1 MKRLRFVSLCA
12 LVLVLA
18 AVPALAR
25 TFVVSITQIVEHPA
39 LDAVRNGFVEGL
51 KNNGVEATV
60 NVHIAQGNPAVNV
73 QIANQMLG
81 EKPDL
86 VLAIATPSA
95 QAAAQKIKDI
105 PVLFSAVSDPLGA
118 GLVDSLDAPGGNVT
132 GMTDMSPVDR
142 QLALMREIKP
152 DLHTLG
158 VIYNAGEANSVSQ
171 LELLKAEAK
180 KLGMATVEATVT
192 NSGGVYQAAKSLV
205 GRCDA
210 VYIPLDNT
218 VVSAL
223 ESAIKVCTEN
233 RLPLFSSDNDS
244 VPRGT
249 IAAVAVDYGR
259 MGEQTAAMAKRILEG
274 GEKPA
279 AMPVEQLLDLEV
291 VVNAKA
297 AADMG
302 VTLPESVLKKAGK
315 VIE

>member
-1 MKRLRFVSLCA
+1 MKRPGIACLWAFILT
-12 LVLVLA
+12 LA
-18 AVPALAR
+18 AVPALAAPY
-25 TFVVSITQIVEHPA
+25 VVSISQIVEHPA

-51 KNNGVEATV
+51 KKNGVEATV

-73 QIANQMLG
+73 QIASQMLG

-86 VLAIATPSA
+86 VMAIATPSA

-105 PVLFSAVSDPLGA
+105 PVLFSAVSDPVGA
-118 GLVDSLDAPGGNVT
+118 GLVASLDAPGGNVT

-142 QLALMREIKP
+142 QLELMREIKP

-180 KLGMATVEATVT
+180 KRGIDTVEATVT
-192 NSGGVYQAAKSLV
+192 NSSGVFQAAKSLV
-205 GRCDA
+205 GKCDA
-210 VYIPLDNT
+210 IYIPLDNT

-223 ESAIKVCTEN
+223 ESAIKICTESK
-233 RLPLFSSDNDS
+233 LPLFSSDNDS

-249 IAAVAVDYGR
+249 IAAVAIDYGR
-259 MGEQTAAMAKRILEG
+259 MGEQTAVMAKRILVG
-274 GEKPA
+274 GKKPA
-279 AMPVEQLLDLEV
+279 AMPVEQLQDLEV
-291 VVNAKA
+291 VVNKKA

-302 VTLPESVLKKAGK
+302 VTLPESVLKKADK
-315 VIE
+315 IIE

>member
-1 MKRLRFVSLCA
+1 MKRPGIASLCA
-12 LVLVLA
+12 LALVLA
-18 AVPALAR
+18 AVPALAK
-25 TFVVSITQIVEHPA
+25 TFVVSISQIVEHPA

-51 KNNGVEATV
+51 KKNGVEATV

-73 QIANQMLG
+73 QIASQMLG

-86 VLAIATPSA
+86 VMAIATPSA

-105 PVLFSAVSDPLGA
+105 PILFSAVSDPVGA
-118 GLVDSLDAPGGNVT
+118 GLVASLDAPGGNVT

-142 QLALMREIKP
+142 QLELMREIRPGMK
-152 DLHTLG
+152 TLG

-171 LELLKAEAK
+171 LELLKAEANK
-180 KLGMATVEATVT
+180 RGIETVEATVT
-192 NSGGVYQAAKSLV
+192 NSSGVYQAAKSLV
-205 GRCDA
+205 GKCDA

-233 RLPLFSSDNDS
+233 KLPLFSSDNDS

-249 IAAVAVDYGR
+249 IAAVAIDYGR
-259 MGEQTAAMAKRILEG
+259 MGEQTAAMAKRILAD

-279 AMPVEQLLDLEV
+279 AMPVEQLQELEV
-291 VVNAKA
+291 VVNKKA

-302 VTLPESVLKKAGK
+302 LTLPESVLKKAGK